1 METVLLLLLVMATYR
16 PSGVTAAPIG
26 AAGTVD
32 PSIGPTVI
40 GDPTSVLLSVLTV
53 YT

>member
-32 PSIGPTVI
+32 PSKGPHLYRGT
-40 GDPTSVLLSVLTV
+40 PPACYYLC
-53 YT
+53 